1 MNPTSMLARTKLM
14 ILLLM
19 IAGCR
24 DRSVEIARE
33 AADRQAAQNEAM
45 IGLQR
50 EVAHGA
56 ERLVTADA
64 QSRHELLA
72 AHRRLQVDYAQL
84 SAHYLELESERRR
97 VDAERRATTTL
108 AAALR
113 GGGLFVVALATLAVV
128 HRLLGA
134 AQTDAACAELAT
146 ELLESDLLD
155 ASRLHEQVP
164 RLDTPPALPR
174 LPEN

>member
-1 MNPTSMLARTKLM
+1 MIRTSMLARTKFM
-14 ILLLM
+14 ILSLM
-19 IAGCR
+19 IAGCG
-24 DRSVEIARE
+24 DRSVEVARE

-50 EVAHGA
+50 EVAQGA
-56 ERLVTADA
+56 ERLVAADA

-72 AHRRLQVDYAQL
+72 AHRRLQLDSAQL
-84 SAHYLELESERRR
+84 SEHYRELESERRR
-97 VDAERRATTTL
+97 LDAERRATTTL

-113 GGGLFVVALATLAVV
+113 GGGLFVVALVTLAVV

-146 ELLESDLLD
+146 EILESDLLG

-164 RLDTPPALPR
+164 RLDPPPAVPSLT
-174 LPEN
+174 EN